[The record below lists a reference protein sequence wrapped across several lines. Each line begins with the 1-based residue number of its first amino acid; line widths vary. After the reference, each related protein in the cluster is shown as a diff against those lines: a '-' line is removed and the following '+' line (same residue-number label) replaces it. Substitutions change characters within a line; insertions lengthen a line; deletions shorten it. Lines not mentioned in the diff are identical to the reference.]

1 MTEKRYDNGRFAKW
15 YYCQTNTICDGTN
28 RYYLGSKEPTPDFD
42 KEVLLGT
49 NQLLDLLNEQFDK
62 IESLETHCIV
72 QQNHIKRLENENIQL
87 YNKLKIFAKI
97 GVVCDK
103 YNIQLEDLPE
113 TLEEYIALDNGEEL

>member
-1 MTEKRYDNGRFAKW
+1 MTEKRFRIVAEDFSLVDVPLYVVSNEEDIIFDV
-15 YYCQTNTICDGTN
+15 Y
-28 RYYLGSKEPTPDFD
+28 GSKNNA
-42 KEVLLGT
+42 KKLC
-49 NQLLDLLNEQFDK
+49 DLLNEQFDK
-62 IESLETHCIV
+62 IESLENHYIV